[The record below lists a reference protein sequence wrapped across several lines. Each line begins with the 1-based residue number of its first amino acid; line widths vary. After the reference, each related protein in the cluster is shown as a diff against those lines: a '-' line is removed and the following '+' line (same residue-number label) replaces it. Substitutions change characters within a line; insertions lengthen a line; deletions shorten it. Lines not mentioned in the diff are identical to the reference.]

1 MNKEISM
8 LNLDTETIGDL
19 LYKTR
24 QFQAKEDVS
33 FPEVTEEM
41 DSLYVL
47 ADYQDDP
54 VYQEITEFI
63 DNLRPDQQAT
73 LVALMYLGRGD
84 YTEDEWE
91 DALNFAQDELTDH
104 TGEYLLSRP
113 MVADDIERGLNIL
126 GISYQE

>member
-1 MNKEISM
+1 M
-8 LNLDTETIGDL
+8 LSLDTETICNL
-19 LYKTR
+19 LDKAR
-24 QFQAKEDVS
+24 QFQVKEDVS
-33 FPEVTEEM
+33 FPEVTDEM
-41 DSLYVL
+41 DALYVL

-54 VYQEITEFI
+54 VYQETVEFI

-84 YTEDEWE
+84 YTQDEWE
-91 DALNFAQDELTDH
+91 DALNFAQDELTEH

-113 MVADDIERGLNIL
+113 TVADDIEQGLNML

>member
-1 MNKEISM
+1 M
-8 LNLDTETIGDL
+8 LSLDTETIRDL
-19 LYKTR
+19 LDKAR

-33 FPEVTEEM
+33 FPEVTDEM
-41 DSLYVL
+41 DALYVL
-47 ADYQDDP
+47 ADHQDDP
-54 VYQEITEFI
+54 VYQETTEFI

-84 YTEDEWE
+84 YSQEEWE
-91 DALNFAQDELTDH
+91 DALNFAEDELTEH

-113 MVADDIERGLNIL
+113 TVADDIARGLNML

>member
-1 MNKEISM
+1 M
-8 LNLDTETIGDL
+8 LSLDTETICDL
-19 LYKTR
+19 LDKAR
-24 QFQAKEDVS
+24 QFQVKEDVS
-33 FPEVTEEM
+33 FPEVTDEM
-41 DSLYVL
+41 DALYVL

-54 VYQEITEFI
+54 VYQETIEFI

-84 YTEDEWE
+84 YTQDEWE
-91 DALNFAQDELTDH
+91 DALNFAQEELTEH

-113 MVADDIERGLNIL
+113 TVADDIERGLNML

>member
-1 MNKEISM
+1 M
-8 LNLDTETIGDL
+8 LSLDTETIRDL
-19 LYKTR
+19 LDKAR

-33 FPEVTEEM
+33 FPEVTDEM
-41 DSLYVL
+41 DALYVL
-47 ADYQDDP
+47 ADHQDDP
-54 VYQEITEFI
+54 VYQETIEFI

-84 YTEDEWE
+84 YTQEEWE
-91 DALNFAQDELTDH
+91 DALNFAEDELTEH

-113 MVADDIERGLNIL
+113 TVADDIARGLNML

>member
-1 MNKEISM
+1 M
-8 LNLDTETIGDL
+8 LSLDTETIRDL
-19 LYKTR
+19 LDKAR

-33 FPEVTEEM
+33 FPEVTDEM
-41 DSLYVL
+41 DALYVL

-54 VYQEITEFI
+54 VYQETIEFI

-84 YTEDEWE
+84 YSQEEWE
-91 DALNFAQDELTDH
+91 DALNFAEDELTEH

-113 MVADDIERGLNIL
+113 TVADDIARGLNML

>member
-1 MNKEISM
+1 M
-8 LNLDTETIGDL
+8 LSLDTETICNL
-19 LYKTR
+19 LDKAR
-24 QFQAKEDVS
+24 QFQVKEDVS
-33 FPEVTEEM
+33 FPEVTDEM
-41 DSLYVL
+41 DALYIL

-54 VYQEITEFI
+54 VYQETVEFI

-84 YTEDEWE
+84 YTQDEWE
-91 DALNFAQDELTDH
+91 DALNFAQDELTEH

-113 MVADDIERGLNIL
+113 MVADDIERGLDML